1 MGLPDQLTVEE
12 LEEKIASYKERLE
25 NLPGREDGPALQE
38 VNGGEIIEGAQGAAR
53 VHAAGE
59 TLHTVP
65 GFIPHVELVYR
76 FPGGSGSILLET
88 TPARL
93 LKVGSTWQNDRLT
106 QAGWSERHATNVSSM
121 TERFTFQ
128 VPSAEMAIARP
139 RRADESRG
147 DETATQKYEVPPAA
161 THIRGE
167 GTLIYP
173 TGQELTVRGEQLL
186 KRPGPGGELVV
197 RPGGVYAIFE
207 GPEPAEA
214 KLGNRWIPTI
224 PTR

>member
-1 MGLPDQLTVEE
+1 MALPDQLTAEE
-12 LEEKIASYKERLE
+12 LEEKIARYKERLE
-25 NLPGREDGPALQE
+25 NLPGREDGPTLQE
-38 VNGGEIIEGAQGAAR
+38 VNGGEIIKRAQGAAR

-59 TLHTVP
+59 TLHAAS
-65 GFIPHVELVYR
+65 GFIPHVQLVYR
-76 FPGGSGSILLET
+76 FPGGRGPILLET

-93 LKVGSTWQNDRLT
+93 LTVGSNWQTGGLT
-106 QAGWSERHATNVSSM
+106 QAGWSERRVVDVSSM

-128 VPSAEMAIARP
+128 VPGTELTIARP
-139 RRADESRG
+139 RRAG
-147 DETATQKYEVPPAA
+147 ETAAQKYEVPPAA

-173 TGQELTVRGEQLL
+173 TGQERSVRGEQLL
-186 KRPGPGGELVV
+186 KRPGPDGELVV

-214 KLGNRWIPTI
+214 KLGNKWIPTI